1 MQLRR
6 PGSLKHDDRL
16 GMDDGGRFPACMPD
30 LLQKTDT
37 PKGGEKVAESN
48 GCDEAPQTI
57 LEAGGTEVATSGGT
71 ARRYR
76 KPLHKFRWCDIKS
89 ILGESFSQWSRHN
102 ATRLGAALSFYTLF
116 SLAPLLLVIVS
127 VASLIVG
134 KEAAAQGIVSQ
145 LRSLIGVQAAQ
156 AAQALLTTPHSAGHG
171 ILATLLGLL
180 TLLFG
185 ASGVMMELRDDL
197 NLIWDIPAPQLS
209 GVNRVIGFIKDRLFS
224 FALVL
229 AVGFLLVVSLA
240 VSAWIAA
247 LGAYSESVHLGGE
260 LLLHTANFVASFL
273 VITALFAAIYKF
285 VPNTKIDWRDVL
297 LGGAVTSA
305 LFTLGKLA
313 LGIYLGKAT
322 FASAYGAAASVVIL
336 IVWVYYSAQIF
347 FLGAE
352 FTKVFAHRYG
362 AKPAQHPSGR
372 RVLTPEEARVEPS

>member
-1 MQLRR
+1 
-6 PGSLKHDDRL
+6 
-16 GMDDGGRFPACMPD
+16 MDDLAQDKAAPA
-30 LLQKTDT
+30 
-37 PKGGEKVAESN
+37 V
-48 GCDEAPQTI
+48 
-57 LEAGGTEVATSGGT
+57 LEPGGTEVATSAGG

-76 KPLHKFRWCDIKS
+76 KPLHKFRWCDIKG
-89 ILGESFSQWSRHN
+89 ILGESFSLWNKHN
-102 ATRLGAALSFYTLF
+102 ATRLGASLSFYTLF

-127 VASLIVG
+127 VASLAVG
-134 KEAAAQGIVSQ
+134 RQAASQGVVDQ
-145 LRSLIGVQAAQ
+145 LRTLVGEQAAQ
-156 AAQALLTTPHSAGHG
+156 AAQALLTAQHSAGRG

-197 NLIWDIPAPQLS
+197 NLIWDVPAPQLS
-209 GVNRVIGFIKDRLFS
+209 GVNRIVTFIKDRLFS

-247 LGAYSESVHLGGE
+247 LGTYSASIHLGGE
-260 LLLHTANFVASFL
+260 LLLHSANLIASFL

-297 LGGAVTSA
+297 LGGAVTSV
-305 LFTLGKLA
+305 LFSVGKLA

-322 FASAYGAAASVVIL
+322 FASAYGAAASVVVL

-352 FTKVFAHRYG
+352 FTKVFACRYG
-362 AKPAQHPSGR
+362 PEPAKHPTGR
-372 RVLTPEEARVEPS
+372 RVLTPDEARLQPTQ

>member
-1 MQLRR
+1 MAELANLGVDQKGDS
-6 PGSLKHDDRL
+6 PSLIDPTH
-16 GMDDGGRFPACMPD
+16 PAP
-30 LLQKTDT
+30 
-37 PKGGEKVAESN
+37 PA
-48 GCDEAPQTI
+48 API
-57 LEAGGTEVATSGGT
+57 LEPGGTEVATSAGG

-76 KPLHKFRWCDIKS
+76 KPLEKFRWCDIKS
-89 ILGESFSQWSRHN
+89 ILGESFSQWNAHN

-134 KEAAAQGIVSQ
+134 KDAATAGVVSQ
-145 LRSLIGVQAAQ
+145 LRTLVGAQAGQAAQ
-156 AAQALLTTPHSAGHG
+156 SLLTAQHSTSNGAWG
-171 ILATLLGLL
+171 AVVGLL

-197 NLIWDIPAPQLS
+197 NYIWDVPAPQLS
-209 GVNRVIGFIKDRLFS
+209 GINRLVGFVKDRLFS

-247 LGAYSESVHLGGE
+247 LGAFSQSIHLGSE
-260 LLLHTANFVASFL
+260 LLLHGANFAASFL

-285 VPNTKIDWRDVL
+285 VPNACIEWRDVA
-297 LGGAVTSA
+297 LGGAVTSI
-305 LFTLGKLA
+305 LFSAGKLA

-322 FASAYGAAASVVIL
+322 FASAYGAAASFVVL
-336 IVWVYYSAQIF
+336 VVWVYYSAQIF

-362 AKPAQHPSGR
+362 NRQAQHPSGR
-372 RVLTPEEARVEPS
+372 HILTPEEARIK

>member
-1 MQLRR
+1 MA
-6 PGSLKHDDRL
+6 HC
-16 GMDDGGRFPACMPD
+16 GRNPACMPG
-30 LLQKTDT
+30 QSSTEPT
-37 PKGGEKVAESN
+37 QN
-48 GCDEAPQTI
+48 I
-57 LEAGGTEVATSGGT
+57 LEAGGTEVDTAAGG

-89 ILGESFSQWSRHN
+89 ILGESFTLWSAHN

-127 VASLIVG
+127 VVGIVVG
-134 KEAAAQGIVSQ
+134 RQAATTGVVQQLQTLVGQQAAIAAQ
-145 LRSLIGVQAAQ
+145 SLLSAPHNTEHGVM
-156 AAQALLTTPHSAGHG
+156 S
-171 ILATLLGLL
+171 TLFGLL

-185 ASGVMMELRDDL
+185 ASGVMVELRDAL
-197 NLIWDIPAPQLS
+197 NYIWDVPAQPLS
-209 GVNRVIGFIKDRLFS
+209 GVNRIWAFVKDRLFS

-247 LGAYSESVHLGGE
+247 LGSFSASLHLGGE
-260 LLLHTANFVASFL
+260 LLLHVANFAASFV

-285 VPNTKIDWRDVL
+285 VPNTNVEWRDVL
-297 LGGAVTSA
+297 LGGAVTSI
-305 LFTLGKLA
+305 LFTVGKLI

-322 FASAYGAAASVVIL
+322 FASAYGAAASVVVL

-352 FTKVFAHRYG
+352 FTRVFAHRYG
-362 AKPAQHPSGR
+362 SKPAQHPSGR
-372 RVLTPEEARVEPS
+372 RVLTPTEAANPDGQQKVEIVT

>member
-1 MQLRR
+1 
-6 PGSLKHDDRL
+6 
-16 GMDDGGRFPACMPD
+16 MPD
-30 LLQKTDT
+30 LLQKNGA
-37 PKGGEKVAESN
+37 PQAGGKTGGDAPGDACGSEDA
-48 GCDEAPQTI
+48 APQTI
-57 LEAGGTEVATSGGT
+57 LEPGGTEVATSAGT

-89 ILGESFSQWSRHN
+89 ILGESFSQWSAHN
-102 ATRLGAALSFYTLF
+102 ATRLGASLSFYTLF

-127 VASLIVG
+127 VVSLAVG
-134 KEAAAQGIVSQ
+134 RQAAMEGVVNQ
-145 LRSLIGVQAAQ
+145 LRSLIGEQAAG
-156 AAQALLTTPHSAGHG
+156 AAQALLTTPRSTGHG
-171 ILATLLGLL
+171 ILATVFGVL

-197 NLIWDIPAPQLS
+197 NFIWDVPAPQLS
-209 GVNRVIGFIKDRLFS
+209 GVNRIIGFVKDRLFS

-229 AVGFLLVVSLA
+229 SVGFLLVVSLA

-247 LGAYSESVHLGGE
+247 LGSYSESIHLGGE
-260 LLLHTANFVASFL
+260 LLLHAANFIASFL

-297 LGGAVTSA
+297 LGGAVTSI

-322 FASAYGAAASVVIL
+322 FASAYGAAASVVVL

-352 FTKVFAHRYG
+352 FTRVFARRYG
-362 AKPAQHPSGR
+362 PEPAQHPSGR